1 MALPWFGG
9 PAAGPPSQAYERSL
23 MSVPRSRPLTA
34 FDVFCL
40 GVNAIIGSGIF
51 LLPGK
56 IDALLGA
63 AAVWTFVAC
72 AVGLSFIAL
81 AFADLSSRFERDG
94 GPYLYATA
102 AFGPRAGFVVGWI
115 TWATAV
121 LSWAAVANAVA
132 AYLATF
138 VPAISGQAFARWI
151 GVLVIVVLAAINYRG
166 VRIGARVSTLLTL
179 AKSAPLVFVAV
190 AALPRLDAGR
200 LDVFHPPSGS
210 WAGFPAALWMA
221 LFTCQGFEVP
231 PVIAG
236 EVRDARRAVPRAVL
250 GALFFST
257 AIYLLLQLAVSAG
270 PVRLAGSDRPL
281 ADLAH
286 ALAGPAGATFVAVT
300 ALTSIVGYNA
310 GTALSAAHYLTVLA
324 EDGFLPA
331 RLAARHPRY
340 ATPAAAI
347 VLTAGTTAAF
357 ALAAVFERLLA
368 IAVLAV
374 VVQYASTTGALL
386 VLRARDRRSGD
397 PARSGA
403 RRLVLPAL
411 GLAVSLA
418 FLSQA
423 RPADVLVF
431 GGVLALGVALAAA
444 TKLNRQRSG
453 DQV

>member
-1 MALPWFGG
+1 M
-9 PAAGPPSQAYERSL
+9 R
-23 MSVPRSRPLTA
+23 RPVSA

-63 AAVWTFVAC
+63 AAVWAFVAC
-72 AVGLSFIAL
+72 AAGLSLVAL
-81 AFADLSSRFERDG
+81 AFAELGSRFERDG

-115 TWATAV
+115 AWATAV
-121 LSWAAVANAVA
+121 LSWAAVANAIA
-132 AYLATF
+132 AYLATLF
-138 VPAISGQAFARWI
+138 PAVNAGEGFARGI
-151 GVLVIVVLAAINYRG
+151 GATVILILAAINYRG
-166 VRIGARVSTLLTL
+166 VRLGARVSTALTI
-179 AKSAPLVFVAV
+179 AKSAPLVLV
-190 AALPRLDAGR
+190 AAVTLPQLDPAR

-210 WAGFPAALWMA
+210 WAGFSAALWMA

-236 EVRDARRAVPRAVL
+236 EVRNARRAVPRAVV
-250 GALFFST
+250 GALLSCVVVY
-257 AIYLLLQLAVSAG
+257 ILIQLAVSAG
-270 PVRLAGSDRPL
+270 PARLAGSDRPL

-286 ALAGPAGATFVAVT
+286 AVAGPAGATFVAVT
-300 ALTSIVGYNA
+300 ALLSIVGYNA

-331 RLAARHPRY
+331 RLAARHPRF
-340 ATPAAAI
+340 ATPAPAI
-347 VLTAGTTAAF
+347 IVTAGATAA
-357 ALAAVFERLLA
+357 AASAAVFERLLA
-368 IAVLAV
+368 ISVLAV
-374 VVQYASTTGALL
+374 VAQYASSTGALL
-386 VLRARDRRSGD
+386 VLRWRESRGKPGSSPGRL
-397 PARSGA
+397 
-403 RRLVLPAL
+403 RRLLLPGL

-431 GGVLALGVALAAA
+431 LAVLAVGTALAWM
-444 TKLNRQRSG
+444 TRLRRRGSSPGGHGSG
-453 DQV
+453 ESAL